1 MKDIIC
7 PGCGRLNIFSPLK
20 NDSCHISLPE
30 EDIFNINFNAH
41 SNNFD
46 LKNNNNS
53 NEKKIT
59 NYNSTYSIDNFNFS
73 INNEKHVI
81 NNNKNANEE
90 TQNYYKKAKAQKKLG
105 RKTKNSEDST
115 IKNGNNIDYNHIEK
129 IHDRFTGDNIRAK
142 CKNLILKCLLEFI
155 NNKIKIEFNNEIGHG
170 NSERKLKILAKKKTT
185 VNLEREFMNK
195 TLKDIFSQNISS
207 RICNYSL
214 DHNKR
219 VIESLIN
226 EKEEIKRNY
235 FRKLFNLTFN
245 DCLKNFRGEKK
256 LEELEGFKSL
266 ASVKNQLLKENGI
279 EYVNHFVYFIKNF
292 EKMLK

>member
-1 MKDIIC
+1 M
-7 PGCGRLNIFSPLK
+7 
-20 NDSCHISLPE
+20 
-30 EDIFNINFNAH
+30 
-41 SNNFD
+41 
-46 LKNNNNS
+46 
-53 NEKKIT
+53 
-59 NYNSTYSIDNFNFS
+59 
-73 INNEKHVI
+73 
-81 NNNKNANEE
+81 
-90 TQNYYKKAKAQKKLG
+90 
-105 RKTKNSEDST
+105 
-115 IKNGNNIDYNHIEK
+115 
-129 IHDRFTGDNIRAK
+129 
-142 CKNLILKCLLEFI
+142 NL
-155 NNKIKIEFNNEIGHG
+155 
-170 NSERKLKILAKKKTT
+170 
-185 VNLEREFMNK
+185 NLEREFKNK

-219 VIESLIN
+219 VIESLIS

-245 DCLKNFRGEKK
+245 DCLKNFRGDKK